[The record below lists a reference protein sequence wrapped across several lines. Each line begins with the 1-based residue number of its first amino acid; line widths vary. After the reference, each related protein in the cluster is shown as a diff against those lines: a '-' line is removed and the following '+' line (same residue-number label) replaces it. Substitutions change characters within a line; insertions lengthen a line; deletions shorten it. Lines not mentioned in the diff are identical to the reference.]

1 MSRWL
6 NLLGFVAVIS
16 ILTAL
21 VMSALVHD
29 VLNVPRTDR
38 FGTKDC
44 IGHIPE
50 DLKVLQEYSGPA
62 IFISAK
68 QSPYTSSFA
77 PFVLGRRASIIFP
90 LKGSGRTDLLTEP
103 GKAKDAVGRPY
114 YSGFASLAVHSDGH
128 YGIAA
133 ATGVRTVEVASYS
146 APNTLIPP
154 DHPAGHIPCELTFV
168 IDYHLARGRYIIN
181 VISNSP
187 KAEMI
192 IIPRTTKWQ
201 SSWDFVNPH

>member
-6 NLLGFVAVIS
+6 NLLGFFAVVS

-21 VMSALVHD
+21 VMSAFVHD
-29 VLNVPRTDR
+29 VLNVPRTGR
-38 FGTKDC
+38 YGTKDC
-44 IGHIPE
+44 FGHIPE
-50 DLKVLQEYSGPA
+50 ELKVLREYSDPA
-62 IFISAK
+62 SLISAK
-68 QSPYTSSFA
+68 QSPSTSSFA
-77 PFVLGRRASIIFP
+77 PLALGKKGSIIFP
-90 LKGSGRTDLLTEP
+90 MEGGGRADALTKS
-103 GKAKDAVGRPY
+103 GKAKVAVGSPR
-114 YSGFASLAVHSDGH
+114 YSGFASLAVYSDGH
-128 YGIAA
+128 YRIAA

-146 APNTLIPP
+146 APNTLITP

-168 IDYHLARGRYIIN
+168 IDYRLTRGSYIIN

-201 SSWDFVNPH
+201 SSWDFVKPH